1 MRSKVPAVTLAFWII
16 KICATTAGETG
27 GDALSMTLGLGYA
40 VSTFIFLGVLIV
52 LLAAQIRSTS
62 YHPFLYWG
70 VIVATTTTGTTISDY
85 LDRTAGLGYPRSSL
99 LLFGAVLAVLAAW
112 RLTTG
117 SVSVSAITTRPAEIF
132 YWTAILFSNTL
143 GTALGDFVA
152 DSSGLGFDGGALVFG
167 RGAGAYRRSLLL
179 HQGLPRVA
187 VLGSLRHDAPA
198 RRHPGGPPHEAARGR
213 WVGVQP
219 DRLVAH
225 DRGDDRHPG
234 RADRSGR
241 GARASGDRASDMT
254 APDIVSRKP
263 QAQSRHSR
271 ARGPCHGRR
280 LPSAPA
286 ARTREATCP

>member
-1 MRSKVPAVTLAFWII
+1 MSMRSKVPAVTLAFWII

-52 LLAAQIRSTS
+52 LLAAQIRSKS

-99 LLFGAVLAVLAAW
+99 LLFGAVLVVLAAW

-117 SVSVSAITTRPAEIF
+117 SVSVSAITTRPDEIF

-167 RGAGAYRRSLLL
+167 AALALVAAAYFFTSVSRAWLFWAAFVMTRPLGATLGDLLTKPHAEGGLEFSRIVSSLMIAATIVILVVLTDRGAE
-179 HQGLPRVA
+179 QG
-187 VLGSLRHDAPA
+187 PA
-198 RRHPGGPPHEAARGR
+198 E
-213 WVGVQP
+213 
-219 DRLVAH
+219 
-225 DRGDDRHPG
+225 
-234 RADRSGR
+234 
-241 GARASGDRASDMT
+241 
-254 APDIVSRKP
+254 IE
-263 QAQSRHSR
+263 
-271 ARGPCHGRR
+271 
-280 LPSAPA
+280 PA
-286 ARTREATCP
+286 T